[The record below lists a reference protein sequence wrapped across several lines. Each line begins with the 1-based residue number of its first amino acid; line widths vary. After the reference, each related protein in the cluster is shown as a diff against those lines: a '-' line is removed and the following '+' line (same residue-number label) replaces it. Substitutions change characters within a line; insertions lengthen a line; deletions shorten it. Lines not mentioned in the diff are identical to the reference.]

1 MQPHMLS
8 HCAPE
13 AWRTPTEAEVVGKVV
28 GVITYLN
35 EPWDSARAAT
45 PAIRSNWIEKVP

>member
-13 AWRTPTEAEVVGKVV
+13 AWRIPAEAEVVGKVV

-35 EPWDSARAAT
+35 DPLDFPREAI
-45 PAIRSNWIEKVP
+45 PAMQSDWIEKVP